1 MKDNNSMRINIL
13 IGIVVFVGVAFIAEL
28 FSLQVVNG
36 AEYRKQS
43 ENRLVRE
50 VKVTAPRGDIYDR
63 YGKVIATSETSYSVN
78 LYYTKIEK
86 TELNKGLLRLVN
98 ILEKNGDSYNNNFPI
113 DFETMTFKKSEEAA
127 KTWKKVNKIDEN
139 ATVEEVIE
147 FYKEKYE
154 IENEDIQRSKSEFF
168 ANLSHELRT
177 PVNIIFSSLQVLNL
191 KIEAIKDKSQQES
204 ISKYTN
210 IAVQNT
216 YRLLKL
222 VNNLIDSNKITSGY
236 FDFKP
241 QSYDLIFF
249 VESICQ
255 SIVEFAKTK
264 NIEVIFDTE
273 IEEKV
278 ILFDLDKMERII
290 LNILSNAIKFSN
302 DGDKIEIFIKE
313 VNDMIEIKISDSG
326 IGIPKD
332 KIGCIFD
339 RFKQVDNHHVRK
351 GEGSGIGLYLVKSLV
366 DMHNGDIS
374 VESELGKG
382 TTFTINIPIKYELED
397 DSLIIIDKNIQDSH
411 IEKIKVEFSDIYA

>member
-1 MKDNNSMRINIL
+1 MKNI
-13 IGIVVFVGVAFIAEL
+13 
-28 FSLQVVNG
+28 S
-36 AEYRKQS
+36 K
-43 ENRLVRE
+43 
-50 VKVTAPRGDIYDR
+50 
-63 YGKVIATSETSYSVN
+63 
-78 LYYTKIEK
+78 
-86 TELNKGLLRLVN
+86 
-98 ILEKNGDSYNNNFPI
+98 
-113 DFETMTFKKSEEAA
+113 
-127 KTWKKVNKIDEN
+127 
-139 ATVEEVIE
+139 
-147 FYKEKYE
+147 E

-290 LNILSNAIKFSN
+290 LNILSNSIKFSN

-339 RFKQVDNHHVRK
+339 RFKQVDNHHIRK